1 MKTAKLT
8 LLLSAAA
15 VVVASLNMIICA
27 VNRIRMTSALIIF
40 ICMIVIFLV
49 SLISLSAKEKEQKKA
64 DKNADR
70 AVDAKTEHDGLPVNE
85 NIAESGVDM
94 ARTDVA
100 ANKNTIGNENAA
112 NKYTAEKDITAVGDD
127 LRG

>member
-70 AVDAKTEHDGLPVNE
+70 TADAKTAHDGSPVNE

-100 ANKNTIGNENAA
+100 ANENTIGNENAA
-112 NKYTAEKDITAVGDD
+112 NKYAAEKDITAVGDD

>member
-49 SLISLSAKEKEQKKA
+49 SLISLSAKERSKK
-64 DKNADR
+64 
-70 AVDAKTEHDGLPVNE
+70 G
-85 NIAESGVDM
+85 G
-94 ARTDVA
+94 
-100 ANKNTIGNENAA
+100 
-112 NKYTAEKDITAVGDD
+112 
-127 LRG
+127 

>member
-1 MKTAKLT
+1 MKIAKLT

-49 SLISLSAKEKEQKKA
+49 SLISLSVKEKEQKKA

-70 AVDAKTEHDGLPVNE
+70 AAAAKTVHDGSPVNE
-85 NIAESGVDM
+85 STAESGVDV
-94 ARTDVA
+94 ARTGVA
-100 ANKNTIGNENAA
+100 ANENTIGNENAA
-112 NKYTAEKDITAVGDD
+112 NKYAAEKDITAVGDD

>member
-49 SLISLSAKEKEQKKA
+49 SLISLSVKEKEQKKA

-70 AVDAKTEHDGLPVNE
+70 AAAAKTVHDGSPVNE
-85 NIAESGVDM
+85 STAESGVDV
-94 ARTDVA
+94 ARTGVA
-100 ANKNTIGNENAA
+100 ANENTIGNENAA
-112 NKYTAEKDITAVGDD
+112 NKCAAEKDITAVGDD